1 MWIGILYLLDH
12 DVSGYVTDLI
22 DTLEGNND
30 RREFRSAINSI
41 LRVLPGG
48 WMRGSPEDGSSL
60 KTCTDIPGHPEG
72 FRREPPPKGR
82 KWVHFRFTMYPSYFL
97 L

>member
-12 DVSGYVTDLI
+12 DVSGYVSDPI

-41 LRVLPGG
+41 LRVLHRE
-48 WMRGSPEDGSSL
+48 MY
-60 KTCTDIPGHPEG
+60 EG
-72 FRREPPPKGR
+72 ELGR
-82 KWVHFRFTMYPSYFL
+82 WFT
-97 L
+97 

>member
-12 DVSGYVTDLI
+12 DVSGYVSDLI

-41 LRVLPGG
+41 LKVLHREMYEGEPG
-48 WMRGSPEDGSSL
+48 RGFFLEDL
-60 KTCTDIPGHPEG
+60 
-72 FRREPPPKGR
+72 
-82 KWVHFRFTMYPSYFL
+82 Y
-97 L
+97 

>member
-12 DVSGYVTDLI
+12 DVSGYVSDLI

-41 LRVLPGG
+41 LKVLHREMYEGELG
-48 WMRGSPEDGSSL
+48 RWVSLEDL
-60 KTCTDIPGHPEG
+60 
-72 FRREPPPKGR
+72 
-82 KWVHFRFTMYPSYFL
+82 Y
-97 L
+97 

>member
-41 LRVLPGG
+41 LRVLHREMYEGEPGR
-48 WMRGSPEDGSSL
+48 WFFLEDL
-60 KTCTDIPGHPEG
+60 
-72 FRREPPPKGR
+72 
-82 KWVHFRFTMYPSYFL
+82 Y
-97 L
+97 

>member
-30 RREFRSAINSI
+30 RREFGSAINSI
-41 LRVLPGG
+41 LRVLHREMDEGESG
-48 WMRGSPEDGSSL
+48 RWFSPEDL
-60 KTCTDIPGHPEG
+60 
-72 FRREPPPKGR
+72 
-82 KWVHFRFTMYPSYFL
+82 Y
-97 L
+97 

>member
-12 DVSGYVTDLI
+12 DVSGYVSDLI

-41 LRVLPGG
+41 LKVLHREMDEGESG
-48 WMRGSPEDGSSL
+48 RWFTLDGFNRLSFYYEDNML
-60 KTCTDIPGHPEG
+60 
-72 FRREPPPKGR
+72 
-82 KWVHFRFTMYPSYFL
+82 
-97 L
+97 